1 MLLTY
6 SYAEL
11 LPLTVG
17 RWTLS
22 NYNILGA
29 MSNLILSVVGHDV
42 VTKS

>member
-11 LPLTVG
+11 QITVG

-22 NYNILGA
+22 DYNIFGA
-29 MSNLILSVVGHDV
+29 MSNLILTVVGHDV
-42 VTKS
+42 MTKS

>member
-11 LPLTVG
+11 QITVG
-17 RWTLS
+17 WWTLS